1 MTFSDKIKELR
12 KEKGVSQDIASKK
25 MNMAISSLRNYENGR
40 LPDTEQLRKIQ
51 QYYNV
56 PYEYLLNDDCTTKDY
71 NNMQVSKEL
80 GLSDEAINNL
90 KKFQMLKVENSKLN
104 NNIVS
109 TIDLINNMLENID
122 LLGFLN
128 SYILINNCVDNY
140 ATNHINNSL
149 NNLIE
154 DFLDNSDIDFSNK
167 KINNLNTK
175 EILKTSILNMFTN
188 ELDKLFNK

>member
-56 PYEYLLNDDCTTKDY
+56 PYEFLLNDNCTTKEY

-80 GLSDEAINNL
+80 GLSDEAISNL
-90 KKFQMLKVENSKLN
+90 KKFQMVKVENSKSN
-104 NNIVS
+104 NNISS
-109 TIDLINNMLENID
+109 TIDLINNMLENIA

-128 SYILINNCVDNY
+128 SYISINNCVDNY
-140 ATNHINNSL
+140 DTNHINNSL

-154 DFLDNSDIDFSNK
+154 DFLGNSDIDFSNK

-188 ELDKLFNK
+188 ELDKLSNK

>member
-40 LPDTEQLRKIQ
+40 IPDTEQLRKIQ

-80 GLSDEAINNL
+80 GLSDEAISNL

-104 NNIVS
+104 NNIAS

-128 SYILINNCVDNY
+128 SYISINNCVDNY
-140 ATNHINNSL
+140 DTNHINNSL

-154 DFLDNSDIDFSNK
+154 DFLENSDIDFSNK
-167 KINNLNTK
+167 KINILNTK

-188 ELDKLFNK
+188 ELDKLSNK

>member
-80 GLSDEAINNL
+80 GLSDEAISNL

-104 NNIVS
+104 NNIAS

-128 SYILINNCVDNY
+128 SYISINNCVDNY
-140 ATNHINNSL
+140 DTNHINNSL

-154 DFLDNSDIDFSNK
+154 DFLENSDIDFSNK
-167 KINNLNTK
+167 KINILNTK

-188 ELDKLFNK
+188 ELDKLSNK

>member
-128 SYILINNCVDNY
+128 SYISINNCVDNY
-140 ATNHINNSL
+140 DTNHINNSL

-188 ELDKLFNK
+188 ELDKLSNK

>member
-56 PYEYLLNDDCTTKDY
+56 PYEYLLNDNCTTKDY

-80 GLSDEAINNL
+80 GLSDEAISNL
-90 KKFQMLKVENSKLN
+90 KKFQMVKVENSKLN
-104 NNIVS
+104 NNMTS

-128 SYILINNCVDNY
+128 SYISINNCVDNY
-140 ATNHINNSL
+140 DTNHINNSL

-154 DFLDNSDIDFSNK
+154 DFLGNSDIDFSNK

-188 ELDKLFNK
+188 ELDKLSNK

>member
-80 GLSDEAINNL
+80 GLSDEAISNL

-104 NNIVS
+104 NNIAS

-128 SYILINNCVDNY
+128 SYISINNCVDNY
-140 ATNHINNSL
+140 DTNHINNSL

-154 DFLDNSDIDFSNK
+154 DFLGNSDIDFSNK

-188 ELDKLFNK
+188 ELDKLSNK

>member
-188 ELDKLFNK
+188 ELDKLSNK